1 MQKYKLE
8 LLAIQETRW
17 LGQGV
22 HDYKG
27 FIVFHSG
34 KNDGSH
40 ELGTAFIIGKKLRNV
55 THVLPMNE
63 RICVLHMK
71 TKFNMWVINAHG
83 PTEEKVEDIQDDFYQ
98 TLEHI

>member
-1 MQKYKLE
+1 MEKYKLE

-27 FIVFHSG
+27 FTIFHSS

-40 ELGTAFIIGKKLRNV
+40 ELGTAFIVGKKLRNNV
-55 THVLPMNE
+55 FLFLAN
-63 RICVLHMK
+63 
-71 TKFNMWVINAHG
+71 
-83 PTEEKVEDIQDDFYQ
+83 
-98 TLEHI
+98 